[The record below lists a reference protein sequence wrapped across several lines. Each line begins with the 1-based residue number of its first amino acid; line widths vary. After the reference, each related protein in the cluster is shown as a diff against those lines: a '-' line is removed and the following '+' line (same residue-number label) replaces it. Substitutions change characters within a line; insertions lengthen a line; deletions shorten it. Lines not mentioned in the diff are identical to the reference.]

1 MRVTYIVDDAR
12 VFVFVGS
19 GEGYAL
25 WEGNRSVA
33 YDLDLHAVGVELC
46 TAAGV
51 LLVGDFAFVEAD
63 HFGADEVAGE
73 C

>member
-33 YDLDLHAVGVELC
+33 YDLDLHAVGVELGA
-46 TAAGV
+46 AAGV
-51 LLVGDFAFVEAD
+51 LLV
-63 HFGADEVAGE
+63 
-73 C
+73 